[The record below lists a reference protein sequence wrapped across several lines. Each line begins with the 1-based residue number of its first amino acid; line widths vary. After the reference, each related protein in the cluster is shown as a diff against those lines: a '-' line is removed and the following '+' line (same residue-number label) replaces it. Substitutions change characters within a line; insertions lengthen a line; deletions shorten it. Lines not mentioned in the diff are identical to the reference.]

1 MKEVKTA
8 IYPFPWSVSNPKQRV
23 DLNVNRRDQ
32 VVVFFGTPVILTPP
46 GTQLFLT
53 GKSIPLPILGPAL
66 INNRGQLFEV
76 PHGFLAKSSLPSVEL
91 TLREQSHN
99 SRLSFVLRGAIDA
112 PEQSER
118 ENIDS
123 RQISDSVLLH
133 RLIMSWIDIINEI
146 LGILSHVQSDDRHP
160 SRAWTDIA
168 ALLLRKKEQSEPRM
182 ALIVWIAMQ
191 MGKEIA
197 DICMRP
203 RRILF
208 RTRQAQR
215 MDRIQEVDGTCLRW
229 LARQPGLTIPQ
240 KAGAKQE
247 LLSIVRKETHD
258 TLENRI
264 LKDFLKRCK
273 HVALE
278 YLGDQRNF
286 HQSKRYKTVQ
296 GFKTLCGRLLINS
309 PISNV
314 QSISRIVK
322 PNYVLQCGQ
331 RYRKIWDLYQRLLHQ
346 DQEFDEAWTWQS
358 RLWTDISRLLAAVAL
373 TSNSEKSELKIYP
386 FTNSKAK
393 FRAEQLCGTWLIPD
407 SIAGPCFFEYD
418 GKTFI
423 IELINSYNAIEHEVC
438 QHLGKLGGHLYAL
451 ITDIDSR
458 KKVLIVFWAIHG
470 AGSNAMPDL
479 KQIAESA
486 SNSLFYNYENLKQL
500 YAAVPQIA
508 GCILVSTLSDITKP
522 QTFMPEKQPAKVQ
535 VIQLPSRPE
544 QWHDALDYIQI
555 FLVEALDLIKGGA

>member
-8 IYPFPWSVSNPKQRV
+8 IYPFPWSVSNPEQRV
-23 DLNVNRRDQ
+23 VLNGDRRDH
-32 VVVFFGTPVILTPP
+32 VFEFFGTPVILAPP

-53 GKSIPLPILGPAL
+53 GKSIPLPKLGPSL

-76 PHGFLAKSSLPSVEL
+76 PHGFLSMTSLPLVEL
-91 TLREQSHN
+91 TLREQSHS

-112 PEQSER
+112 PEQRER
-118 ENIDS
+118 EKIES
-123 RQISDSVLLH
+123 RQISDGVLLH

-146 LGILSHVQSDDRHP
+146 LGILSHAQNDGGHP

-168 ALLLRKKEQSEPRM
+168 ALLLKEKEQSEPRM
-182 ALIVWIAMQ
+182 ALIAWIAMR
-191 MGKEIA
+191 MAREVS

-203 RRILF
+203 RRILLC
-208 RTRQAQR
+208 TRQAQR

-247 LLSIVRKETHD
+247 LLAIVRKETHD

-278 YLGDQRNF
+278 YLGDQKKF

-296 GFKTLCGRLLINS
+296 GFKTLCGRMLRNS
-309 PISNV
+309 PISDV
-314 QSISRIVK
+314 QSINRIVK

-331 RYRKIWDLYQRLLHQ
+331 RYRKIWDWYQRLLHQ
-346 DQEFDEAWTWQS
+346 DQELDEAWTWQS
-358 RLWTDISRLLAAVAL
+358 RLWTDISRLLVAVAL
-373 TSNSEKSELKIYP
+373 TSNSQEAELKIYP
-386 FTNSKAK
+386 LTDSEAK
-393 FRAEQLCGTWLIPD
+393 FRTEQLCGTWLIPD
-407 SIAGPCFFEYD
+407 SMAGPCFFEYD
-418 GKTFI
+418 GKTFV
-423 IELINSYNAIEHEVC
+423 IELIDSYNAAEHELC
-438 QHLGKLGGHLYAL
+438 QHLGQLGGHLYAL
-451 ITDIDSR
+451 TTDINSR
-458 KKVLIVFWAIHG
+458 KQVLIVFWAIHG
-470 AGSNAMPDL
+470 AGSNAMQDL
-479 KQIAESA
+479 KQIAVSA
-486 SNSLFYNYENLKQL
+486 SKSLFYNYESLKQL
-500 YAAVPQIA
+500 YADVPKIA
-508 GCILVSTLSDITKP
+508 GCVLVSTLSDITGP
-522 QTFMPEKQPAKVQ
+522 QTSTETQPAKVQ

-544 QWHDALDYIQI
+544 QWHDALNYIQI

>member
-8 IYPFPWSVSNPKQRV
+8 IYPFPWSVSNPEQRV
-23 DLNVNRRDQ
+23 VLNGDRRDH
-32 VVVFFGTPVILTPP
+32 VVEFFGTPVILAPP

-53 GKSIPLPILGPAL
+53 GKSIPLPKLGPPL

-76 PHGFLAKSSLPSVEL
+76 PHGFLAKTSLPLVEL
-91 TLREQSHN
+91 TLREQSHS

-118 ENIDS
+118 EKIES
-123 RQISDSVLLH
+123 RQISDGVLLH

-146 LGILSHVQSDDRHP
+146 LGILSHAQSDGGHP

-168 ALLLRKKEQSEPRM
+168 ALLLKEKEQSEPRM
-182 ALIVWIAMQ
+182 ALIAWIAMR
-191 MGKEIA
+191 MAREVS

-203 RRILF
+203 RRILLC
-208 RTRQAQR
+208 TRQAQR

-247 LLSIVRKETHD
+247 LLAIVRKETHD

-278 YLGDQRNF
+278 YLGDQKKF

-296 GFKTLCGRLLINS
+296 GFKTLCGRMLRNS
-309 PISNV
+309 PISDV
-314 QSISRIVK
+314 QSINRIVK

-331 RYRKIWDLYQRLLHQ
+331 RYRKIWDWYQRLLHQ
-346 DQEFDEAWTWQS
+346 DQELDEAWTWQS
-358 RLWTDISRLLAAVAL
+358 RLWTDISRLLVAVAL
-373 TSNSEKSELKIYP
+373 TSNSQEADLKIYP
-386 FTNSKAK
+386 LTDSEAK
-393 FRAEQLCGTWLIPD
+393 FRTEQLCGTWLIPD
-407 SIAGPCFFEYD
+407 SMAGPCFFEYD
-418 GKTFI
+418 GKTFV
-423 IELINSYNAIEHEVC
+423 IELIDSYNAAEHELC
-438 QHLGKLGGHLYAL
+438 QHLGQLGGHLYAL

-458 KKVLIVFWAIHG
+458 KQVLIVFWAIHG

-479 KQIAESA
+479 KHIAVSA

-500 YAAVPQIA
+500 YAGVPQIA
-508 GCILVSTLSDITKP
+508 GCVLVSTLSDITSP
-522 QTFMPEKQPAKVQ
+522 QTSTETQPAKVQ

-544 QWHDALDYIQI
+544 QWHDALTYIQI